1 MTEKLKI
8 LILDDEVIVGK
19 RLAPT
24 LQKHGCEV
32 EVFSNPV
39 EAVKRINEK
48 DFDIVVT
55 DLRMKEMDGLEV
67 LKQVRNKNERTKI
80 IIITGYA
87 MMEIARKAME
97 LGAFDFIAKPFKP
110 NDLKII
116 LNKAAVALGF
126 DIDLTAPLQSEE

>member
-1 MTEKLKI
+1 MAEKLKI

-24 LQKHGCEV
+24 LQKHGCDV

-39 EAVKRINEK
+39 DVIKRVNEK

-67 LKQVRNKNERTKI
+67 LRQVKAKNERTKI

-87 MMEIARKAME
+87 MMEIARKAMD

-110 NDLKII
+110 NDLKLI
-116 LNKAAVALGF
+116 LNKAAAALGI
-126 DIDLTAPLQSEE
+126 DIDLTSAVSPEE